1 MKWPTGLTNCYLN
14 FNSDKMK
21 ELKEFINYAKEEP
34 RAFIGDLLGISFL
47 FGFFYFL
54 LLFAAILEGNA

>member
-1 MKWPTGLTNCYLN
+1 
-14 FNSDKMK
+14 MK
-21 ELKEFINYAKEEP
+21 ELKELINYAKEKP
-34 RAFIGDLLGISFL
+34 MSFIGDLLGVSFL

>member
-1 MKWPTGLTNCYLN
+1 
-14 FNSDKMK
+14 MK

-34 RAFIGDLLGISFL
+34 RAFIGDLLGVSFL

>member
-1 MKWPTGLTNCYLN
+1 
-14 FNSDKMK
+14 MK
-21 ELKEFINYAKEEP
+21 ELKELIDYAKEKP
-34 RAFIGDLLGISFL
+34 LAFIGDLLGVSFL